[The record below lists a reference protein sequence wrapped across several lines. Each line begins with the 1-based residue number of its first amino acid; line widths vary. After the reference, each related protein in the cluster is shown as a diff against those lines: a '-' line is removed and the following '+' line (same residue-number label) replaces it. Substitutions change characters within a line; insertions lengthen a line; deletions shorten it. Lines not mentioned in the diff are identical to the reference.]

1 MMLAAGDGHALADA
15 DGDGNLTQGNLTD
28 VTLTGVLSG
37 QEESSSSEAAVV
49 GIVAACSTV
58 AALALLAAYRR
69 FAPLRCRLSRE
80 DTVLQLKAAQSERQ
94 HDLNYIGTELTPPPP
109 PPAPQPHRTA
119 NLTNLRAH
127 GLNGRVGL
135 VNLGNTC
142 FMNAALQCLSHTRWL
157 ADHFRGDEWRTHAEK
172 ATLVLEC
179 ATAHGPGLG
188 LVPRRA
194 GFHTQVAARFERG
207 QLPWLGWKAGRGLR

>member
-1 MMLAAGDGHALADA
+1 MLAAGHGHALADA

-37 QEESSSSEAAVV
+37 QEESSPSEAAVV

-69 FAPLRCRLSRE
+69 FALLRSCNNV
-80 DTVLQLKAAQSERQ
+80 VLQMKAAQSERQ

-109 PPAPQPHRTA
+109 PNAPQPHRTA

-157 ADHFRGDEWRTHAEK
+157 ADHFRGDEWHSMPKR
-172 ATLVLEC
+172 
-179 ATAHGPGLG
+179 P
-188 LVPRRA
+188 
-194 GFHTQVAARFERG
+194 
-207 QLPWLGWKAGRGLR
+207 PWY